1 MRDNAEHPRYCKR
14 RAARK
19 GDIAVTRRSTVLV
32 SFSLCLA
39 SLAAVA
45 ADRSF
50 VPVTDALLEKP
61 DPADWLMW
69 RRTQDSWGYSPLAD
83 IDRSNVGDLKLAWSM
98 DLDAGPSQE
107 GIPLVHDGVMY
118 FPGPLGRDLRDGRR
132 DRSKD
137 LGI

>member
-1 MRDNAEHPRYCKR
+1 M
-14 RAARK
+14 
-19 GDIAVTRRSTVLV
+19 TRRSTALV

-83 IDRSNVGDLKLAWSM
+83 IDRSNVGELKVAWSM
-98 DLDAGPSQE
+98 DLDAGPSQ
-107 GIPLVHDGVMY
+107 
-118 FPGPLGRDLRDGRR
+118 RR
-132 DRSKD
+132 DSARP
-137 LGI
+137 